1 MFFGTILQFSAQTMK
16 KHPGTFGNVSGM
28 LGLAEDKYKIY
39 VQKRTL
45 VCLPDWTL
53 SDAIIKFL

>member
-1 MFFGTILQFSAQTMK
+1 MK
-16 KHPGTFGNVSGM
+16 NIPAHLNVSGM
-28 LGLAEDKYKIY
+28 FCLAEDKYEIY
-39 VQKRTL
+39 VQKRTR